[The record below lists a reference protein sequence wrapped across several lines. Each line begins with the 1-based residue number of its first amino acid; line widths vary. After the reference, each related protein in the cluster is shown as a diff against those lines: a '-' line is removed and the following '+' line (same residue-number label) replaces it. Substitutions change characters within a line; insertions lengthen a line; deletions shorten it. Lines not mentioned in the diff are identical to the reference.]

1 MSHFVGLCFGDFWQE
16 SLEYYNEGIE
26 VDRYIV
32 HTKEE
37 AIDICKKEHAE
48 RYEKAL
54 EILSDPK
61 ISEEVK
67 KYSKQITERGL
78 FLSWDD
84 AWKEVKEWGYKLD
97 EEENL
102 TSTYNPNSKWDWYVI
117 GGRWDGYL
125 ILKET
130 DDSNEHITSNQ
141 AYASEI
147 DWDLMLNNNHI
158 PYCFVDDNGYWNE
171 VGQMGWCGISYN
183 EKDKDVWK
191 QEFKNYI
198 SSIPDYLVTA
208 VDFHI

>member
-1 MSHFVGLCFGDFWQE
+1 MSHFVGLCFGSFWEE

-54 EILSDPK
+54 ETLSNPE

-67 KYSKQITERGL
+67 KYSEQIIENGL

-84 AWKEVKEWGYKLD
+84 AWKIVKEWGYKLD

-130 DDSNEHITSNQ
+130 DDSNEHLTSNQ
-141 AYASEI
+141 AYVSEI
-147 DWDLMLNNNHI
+147 DWDLMLDNNHI
-158 PYCFVDDNGYWNE
+158 PYCFVDDNGNWNE
-171 VGQMGWCGISYN
+171 VGQMGWFGVSFN
-183 EKDKDVWK
+183 EKDKDMWK

>member
-1 MSHFVGLCFGDFWQE
+1 MSHFVGLCFGKFWEE
-16 SLEYYNEGIE
+16 SLEYYNECIE

-54 EILSDPK
+54 EILSNPE
-61 ISEEVK
+61 ISEKVK
-67 KYSKQITERGL
+67 KYSEQIMEKGL

-84 AWKEVKEWGYKLD
+84 AWEEVKKWGYELD
-97 EEENL
+97 GEENL
-102 TSTYNPNSKWDWYVI
+102 ISTYNPNSKWDWYVI

-130 DDSNEHITSNQ
+130 DDFNEHLTSNQ
-141 AYASEI
+141 AYVSEI
-147 DWDLMLNNNHI
+147 DWDLMLDNNHI
-158 PYCFVDDNGYWNE
+158 PYCFVDSDGNWNE
-171 VGQMGWCGISYN
+171 IGQMGWFGISFN

-198 SSIPDYLVTA
+198 SSIPDYLVTV

>member
-1 MSHFVGLCFGDFWQE
+1 MSHFVGLCFGDFWEE
-16 SLEYYNEGIE
+16 SLEYYNENIE

-54 EILSDPK
+54 ETLSNPE

-67 KYSKQITERGL
+67 KYSEQIIERGL

-84 AWKEVKEWGYKLD
+84 AWKIVKEWGYKLD

-130 DDSNEHITSNQ
+130 DDSNEHLTSNQ

-147 DWDLMLNNNHI
+147 DWDLMLDNNHI

-171 VGQMGWCGISYN
+171 VGQMGWFGVSFN
-183 EKDKDVWK
+183 EKDKDIWK

-198 SSIPDYLVTA
+198 SSIPDYLVTV